1 MSLEHEPR
9 RRVDPAGEVRVGARR
24 QAEAISRHMVVFAAI
39 AVVFIVM
46 CSLIALD
53 YLFVQETHRVIKVLL
68 GVVALGAILA
78 MPRVGLV
85 LLPVVTP
92 FLPWVPPAPIPGLNP
107 LNVLL
112 FSIFGTFALSRILAR
127 QEVFRPTRLG
137 RLVGLL
143 LLLCLLSIFRGA
155 AVPTGYIYDARAT
168 GLQLFRA
175 ATTFAPYFIYLAMIR
190 DRAERRRVSWAILVG
205 LLLEGLITLKLG
217 RNGSGQRATGTIGQ
231 SNELGA
237 YLAIFTVFGAA
248 LIAGTKNWFGKLSLA
263 AIAGLGAF
271 GILLSL
277 SRGSMLALIAGLLV
291 VAWRSSKWVV
301 GILIAALLL
310 GPLWLPDYVVDRI
323 NSSSV
328 QAEGSDEA
336 TVDMAAEARLETWRT
351 ILTVVQEHPLDGV
364 GFAGLAYVLPDVG
377 SELGLEEVKD
387 SAHNTFL
394 RMLSEMG
401 ALGLVLF
408 LWLLWKAWRLGDEGV
423 RRARDGF
430 DRSVAVGLCGAVV
443 TMAVSCAFGDR
454 FFNVI
459 ISSGFWILCALVDNQ
474 LALTPPAA
482 APAPRLVPPR
492 RRFLKA
498 LA

>member
-1 MSLEHEPR
+1 MRS
-9 RRVDPAGEVRVGARR
+9 
-24 QAEAISRHMVVFAAI
+24 S
-39 AVVFIVM
+39 
-46 CSLIALD
+46 
-53 YLFVQETHRVIKVLL
+53 TN
-68 GVVALGAILA
+68 
-78 MPRVGLV
+78 
-85 LLPVVTP
+85 VT
-92 FLPWVPPAPIPGLNP
+92 
-107 LNVLL
+107 
-112 FSIFGTFALSRILAR
+112 R
-127 QEVFRPTRLG
+127 
-137 RLVGLL
+137 
-143 LLLCLLSIFRGA
+143 
-155 AVPTGYIYDARAT
+155 
-168 GLQLFRA
+168 
-175 ATTFAPYFIYLAMIR
+175 
-190 DRAERRRVSWAILVG
+190 
-205 LLLEGLITLKLG
+205 
-217 RNGSGQRATGTIGQ
+217 
-231 SNELGA
+231 
-237 YLAIFTVFGAA
+237 
-248 LIAGTKNWFGKLSLA
+248 
-263 AIAGLGAF
+263 
-271 GILLSL
+271 LSL